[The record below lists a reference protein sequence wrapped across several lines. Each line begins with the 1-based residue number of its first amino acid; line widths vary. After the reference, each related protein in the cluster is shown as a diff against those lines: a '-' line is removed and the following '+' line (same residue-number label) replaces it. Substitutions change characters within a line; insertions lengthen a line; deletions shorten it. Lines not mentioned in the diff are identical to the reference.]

1 MACWVKVSGS
11 GASSSLTQSVYVYVL
26 DLLILTLQQPRWT
39 ETAAPAIGGLMAIE
53 KLVGGG
59 VWLLKHIE
67 KYGDIPGEELMSPSS
82 QLISPVSAPE
92 GLYEN
97 A

>member
-1 MACWVKVSGS
+1 
-11 GASSSLTQSVYVYVL
+11 
-26 DLLILTLQQPRWT
+26 
-39 ETAAPAIGGLMAIE
+39 MAIE